1 MCRTRRRCTMPC
13 WNGWST
19 MRTLDIPR
27 WSTFWARSDVSSSRR
42 NSWMTKWR
50 TARFWRRRRR
60 VKSTWLGFLRY
71 CYKTHSLC
79 KCGKNNDFW
88 QDLTLHKRTAVKE
101 RTPNTP
107 RVIYIAGGYYRQS
120 LDVLEG
126 YNVDDKTWHK
136 LDSLT
141 VPRSGLG
148 GAFLRVSITTCHWTT
163 SNTP

>member
-1 MCRTRRRCTMPC
+1 M
-13 WNGWST
+13 
-19 MRTLDIPR
+19 
-27 WSTFWARSDVSSSRR
+27 
-42 NSWMTKWR
+42 
-50 TARFWRRRRR
+50 
-60 VKSTWLGFLRY
+60 
-71 CYKTHSLC
+71 
-79 KCGKNNDFW
+79 

-148 GAFLRVSITTCHWTT
+148 GAFLRVKQKHSHNKKTVKATF
-163 SNTP
+163 